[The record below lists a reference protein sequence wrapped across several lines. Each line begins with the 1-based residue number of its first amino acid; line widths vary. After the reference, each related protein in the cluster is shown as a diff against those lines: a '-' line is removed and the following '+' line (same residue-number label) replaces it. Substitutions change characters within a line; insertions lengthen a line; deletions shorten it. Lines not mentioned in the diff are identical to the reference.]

1 MNSFTYDLLQK
12 IKIYNQH
19 KNGMENYYI
28 ILVQSVEV
36 VISTFINKEYI
47 KKKQNYNCIVFM
59 QMYHLLYKFINFM
72 QNYILYL
79 KFMFLTKTEF
89 LDYNKSSS

>member
-1 MNSFTYDLLQK
+1 
-12 IKIYNQH
+12 
-19 KNGMENYYI
+19 MENYYI

-47 KKKQNYNCIVFM
+47 KNQNYNCIVFM